1 MAAQGMAGTGGGAK
15 AKERDRIMDH
25 YDIAIIG
32 AGLAGALAAIA
43 LSRDGRSVALIA
55 PPAPSDRRTTA
66 LMDEAIGFLGKLD
79 LGNEVA
85 ALGAPLATL
94 RIIDGT
100 DRLLRAPVVT
110 FRAAEIGLE
119 AFGYNL
125 PNAPLLEVLNARFA
139 DSPSI
144 SRIDARLE
152 SLEEHPAACTLT
164 LTEGRA
170 VTASLVIGADGR
182 RSLVREARGI
192 ETRTWSYP
200 QTAVVLNFA
209 HERSHENVS
218 TEFHTQQGPFTQVPL
233 PGHRSSLVWVMT
245 PAQAAEMVTRDA
257 AALSLA
263 VEQRMQSML
272 GKVTVDSEPQAF
284 PLSGM
289 AATRF
294 GKGRIILVGEAAH
307 AFPPIGAQGLNLSLR
322 DVMALVSMLADA
334 PSIAA
339 DIGDRYDR
347 RRRADILS
355 RTVSV
360 DLLNRSLLTGFLPV
374 QMVRTGGLQALS
386 SAGAL
391 RSLVMQEGLRP
402 GSAIRSVLGG
412 LREKIGR
419 HSA

>member
-1 MAAQGMAGTGGGAK
+1 
-15 AKERDRIMDH
+15 MDH
-25 YDIAIIG
+25 TDIAVIG
-32 AGLAGALAAIA
+32 AGLAGALAALA
-43 LSRDGRSVALIA
+43 LSRDGRTVALIA
-55 PPAPSDRRTTA
+55 PTAPHDRRTTA
-66 LMDEAIGFLGKLD
+66 LMDEAIGFLRRLD
-79 LGNEVA
+79 LGEEVS

-100 DRLLRAPVVT
+100 NRLLRAPVVT
-110 FRAAEIGLE
+110 FRAAEIGLD

-125 PNAPLLEVLNARFA
+125 PNAPFLDVLNRRIESA
-139 DSPSI
+139 PSI
-144 SRIDARLE
+144 TRIDSRLE
-152 SLEEHPAACTLT
+152 RLEETATGCTLT
-164 LTEGRA
+164 MADGRSL
-170 VTASLVIGADGR
+170 TASLVIGADGR
-182 RSLVREARGI
+182 RSLVREARRI
-192 ETRTWSYP
+192 ETRNWSYP

-209 HERSHENVS
+209 HERPHENIS
-218 TEFHTQQGPFTQVPL
+218 TEFHTRQGPFTQVPL
-233 PGHRSSLVWVMT
+233 PGNRSSLVWVMT
-245 PAQAAEMVTRDA
+245 PDA
-257 AALSLA
+257 AAEVLMRERAALSSA

-272 GKVTVDSEPQAF
+272 GKVTVDTEPQAF

-294 GKGRIILVGEAAH
+294 GKGRVILVGEAAH

-322 DVMALVSMLADA
+322 DVMTLVAMLAEL
-334 PSIAA
+334 PVIPA
-339 DIGDRYDR
+339 DLGDRYDR

-374 QMVRTGGLQALS
+374 QMLRTGGLQALS

-402 GSAIRSVLGG
+402 GSAIRSMLGD

>member
-1 MAAQGMAGTGGGAK
+1 
-15 AKERDRIMDH
+15 MDH
-25 YDIAIIG
+25 TDIAVIG
-32 AGLAGALAAIA
+32 AGLAGALAALA
-43 LSRDGRSVALIA
+43 LSRDGRTVALIA
-55 PPAPSDRRTTA
+55 PTAPHDRRTTA
-66 LMDEAIGFLGKLD
+66 LMDEAIGFLRKLD
-79 LGNEVA
+79 LGEEVS

-110 FRAAEIGLE
+110 FRAAKIGLD

-125 PNAPLLEVLNARFA
+125 PNAPFLDVLNRRIESA
-139 DSPSI
+139 PSI
-144 SRIDARLE
+144 TRIDARLE
-152 SLEEHPAACTLT
+152 SLEENATGCTLT
-164 LTEGRA
+164 LADGRSL
-170 VTASLVIGADGR
+170 TASLVIGADGR
-182 RSLVREARGI
+182 RSLVREARRI
-192 ETRTWSYP
+192 ETRNWSYP

-209 HERSHENVS
+209 HERPHENIS
-218 TEFHTQQGPFTQVPL
+218 TEFHTRQGPFTQVPL
-233 PGHRSSLVWVMT
+233 PGNRSSLVWVMT
-245 PAQAAEMVTRDA
+245 PDAAAEMLTRET
-257 AALSLA
+257 AALSSA

-272 GKVTVDSEPQAF
+272 GKVTVDTEPQAF

-294 GKGRIILVGEAAH
+294 GKGRVILVGEAAH

-322 DVMALVSMLADA
+322 DVMTLVAMLAELPA
-334 PSIAA
+334 IPA
-339 DIGDRYDR
+339 DLGDRYDR

-374 QMVRTGGLQALS
+374 QMLRAGGLQALS

-402 GSAIRSVLGG
+402 GSAIRSILGD

>member
-1 MAAQGMAGTGGGAK
+1 
-15 AKERDRIMDH
+15 MDH
-25 YDIAIIG
+25 YDIAIVG
-32 AGLAGALAAIA
+32 AGLAGALAALA
-43 LSRDGRSVALIA
+43 LSRDGRSVALVA
-55 PPAPSDRRTTA
+55 PAAPHDRRTTA
-66 LMDEAIGFLGKLD
+66 LMDEAIGFLGT
-79 LGNEVA
+79 LGLGEDVT

-125 PNAPLLEVLNARFA
+125 PNAHLLDRLNDRIAEAPAIAR
-139 DSPSI
+139 I
-144 SRIDARLE
+144 EARLE
-152 SLEEHPAACTLT
+152 SLVEDATICTLR
-164 LTEGRA
+164 LADGRA
-170 VTASLVIGADGR
+170 LTASLVIGADGR

-192 ETRTWSYP
+192 ATRNWSYP

-209 HERSHENVS
+209 HERPHENIS

-233 PGHRSSLVWVMT
+233 PGKRSSLVWVMT
-245 PAQAAEMVTRDA
+245 PERAAEMVTREP
-257 AALSLA
+257 AALSRA
-263 VEQRMQSML
+263 VEERMQSML
-272 GKVTVDSEPQAF
+272 GKVTVDTEPQAF

-289 AATRF
+289 AATHF
-294 GKGRIILVGEAAH
+294 GRGRVILVGEAAH

-322 DVMALVSMLADA
+322 DVMTLVSMLAERPA
-334 PSIAA
+334 IPG

-374 QMVRTGGLQALS
+374 QMLRTGGLQALS

-402 GSAIRSVLGG
+402 GSAIRTMFGG

-419 HSA
+419 HPA

>member
-1 MAAQGMAGTGGGAK
+1 
-15 AKERDRIMDH
+15 MDH
-25 YDIAIIG
+25 TDIAVIG
-32 AGLAGALAAIA
+32 AGLAGALAALA
-43 LSRDGRSVALIA
+43 LSCNGRTVALIA
-55 PPAPSDRRTTA
+55 PTAPHDRRTTA
-66 LMDEAIGFLGKLD
+66 LMDEAIGFLRKLD
-79 LGNEVA
+79 LGEEVS

-110 FRAAEIGLE
+110 FRAAEIGLD

-125 PNAPLLEVLNARFA
+125 PNAPFLDVLNRRI
-139 DSPSI
+139 DSAPAI
-144 SRIDARLE
+144 TRIDARLE
-152 SLEEHPAACTLT
+152 SLEENATGCTLT
-164 LTEGRA
+164 LSDGRSL
-170 VTASLVIGADGR
+170 TASLVIGADGR
-182 RSLVREARGI
+182 RSHVREARRI
-192 ETRTWSYP
+192 ETRNWSYP

-209 HERSHENVS
+209 HERPHENIS
-218 TEFHTQQGPFTQVPL
+218 TEFHTRQGPFTQVPL
-233 PGHRSSLVWVMT
+233 PDNRSSLVWVMT
-245 PAQAAEMVTRDA
+245 PDAAAEMLTRET
-257 AALSLA
+257 AALSSA

-272 GKVTVDSEPQAF
+272 GKVTVDTEPQAF

-294 GKGRIILVGEAAH
+294 GKGRVILVGEAAH

-322 DVMALVSMLADA
+322 DVMTLVAMLAELPA
-334 PSIAA
+334 IPA
-339 DIGDRYDR
+339 DLGDRYDR

-374 QMVRTGGLQALS
+374 QMLRAGGLQALS

-402 GSAIRSVLGG
+402 GSAIRSMLGD

>member
-1 MAAQGMAGTGGGAK
+1 
-15 AKERDRIMDH
+15 MDH

-32 AGLAGALAAIA
+32 AGLAGALAALA

-55 PPAPSDRRTTA
+55 PAAPHDRRTTA
-66 LMDEAIGFLGKLD
+66 LMDEAIGFLKRLD
-79 LGNEVA
+79 LGEEA
-85 ALGAPLATL
+85 ASLGAPLATL

-110 FRAAEIGLE
+110 FRAAEIGLD

-125 PNAPLLEVLNARFA
+125 PNAPFLDVLNRRIEAA
-139 DSPSI
+139 PAI
-144 SRIDARLE
+144 TRIDARLQGLVE
-152 SLEEHPAACTLT
+152 NATRCTLT
-164 LTEGRA
+164 LADGQA
-170 VTASLVIGADGR
+170 LTASLVIGADGR
-182 RSLVREARGI
+182 RSLVRDACHI
-192 ETRTWSYP
+192 ETRNWSYP
-200 QTAVVLNFA
+200 QTALVLNFA
-209 HERSHENVS
+209 HERPHENIS
-218 TEFHTQQGPFTQVPL
+218 TEFHTRQGPFTQVPL
-233 PGHRSSLVWVMT
+233 PGKRSSLVWVMT
-245 PAQAAEMVTRDA
+245 PDAASQTLTWDR
-257 AALSLA
+257 AALSSA

-272 GKVTVDSEPQAF
+272 GKVDVDTEPQTF

-294 GKGRIILVGEAAH
+294 GKGRVVLVGEAAH

-322 DVMALVSMLADA
+322 DVMTLVAMLAELPA
-334 PSIAA
+334 VPA
-339 DIGDRYDR
+339 DLGDRYDR

-374 QMVRTGGLQALS
+374 QMLRAGGLQALS

-391 RSLVMQEGLRP
+391 RSVVMQEGLRP
-402 GSAIRSVLGG
+402 GSAIRSMLGG

-419 HSA
+419 HPA

>member
-1 MAAQGMAGTGGGAK
+1 
-15 AKERDRIMDH
+15 MDH
-25 YDIAIIG
+25 YDIAIVG
-32 AGLAGALAAIA
+32 AGLAGALAALA
-43 LSRDGRSVALIA
+43 LSRDGRSVALVA
-55 PPAPSDRRTTA
+55 PAAPHDRRTTA
-66 LMDEAIGFLGKLD
+66 LMDEAIGFLGT
-79 LGNEVA
+79 LGLGEDVT

-125 PNAPLLEVLNARFA
+125 PNAPLLDRLNERIAEA
-139 DSPSI
+139 PSI
-144 SRIDARLE
+144 ARIEARLE
-152 SLEEHPAACTLT
+152 SLAEDATICTLR
-164 LTEGRA
+164 LADGRA
-170 VTASLVIGADGR
+170 LTASLVIGADGR

-192 ETRTWSYP
+192 GTRNWRYP

-209 HERSHENVS
+209 HERPHENIS

-233 PGHRSSLVWVMT
+233 PGKRSSLVWVMT
-245 PAQAAEMVTRDA
+245 PEQAAEMVTREP
-257 AALSLA
+257 AALSSA
-263 VEQRMQSML
+263 VEERMQSML
-272 GKVTVDSEPQAF
+272 GKVAVDTEPQAF

-289 AATRF
+289 AATHF
-294 GKGRIILVGEAAH
+294 GRGRVILVGEAAH

-322 DVMALVSMLADA
+322 DVMTLVSMLAERPA
-334 PSIAA
+334 IPG

-374 QMVRTGGLQALS
+374 QMLRTGGLQALS

-402 GSAIRSVLGG
+402 GSAIRTMFGG

-419 HSA
+419 HPA

>member
-1 MAAQGMAGTGGGAK
+1 MEHT
-15 AKERDRIMDH
+15 
-25 YDIAIIG
+25 DIAIIG
-32 AGLAGALAAIA
+32 AGLTGALAALA
-43 LSRDGRSVALIA
+43 LSRDGRTVALVA
-55 PPAPSDRRTTA
+55 PMAPHDRRTTA
-66 LMDEAIGFLGKLD
+66 LMDEAIGFLKRLE
-79 LGNEVA
+79 LGDAVA
-85 ALGAPLATL
+85 QLGAPLATL

-110 FRAAEIGLE
+110 FRAAEIGLD

-125 PNAPLLEVLNARFA
+125 PNAPFLEGLNGRIESA
-139 DSPSI
+139 PSI
-144 SRIDARLE
+144 TRIDARLE
-152 SLEEHPAACTLT
+152 RLEETATGCTLT
-164 LTEGRA
+164 LADGRSL
-170 VTASLVIGADGR
+170 TASLVIGADGR
-182 RSLVREARGI
+182 RSHVRQAHGI
-192 ETRTWSYP
+192 ETRNWSYP

-209 HERSHENVS
+209 HEHPHENIS
-218 TEFHTQQGPFTQVPL
+218 TEFHTRQGPFTQVPL
-233 PGHRSSLVWVMT
+233 PGNRSSLVWVMT
-245 PAQAAEMVTRDA
+245 PDAAAEMLARDK
-257 AALSLA
+257 AALSIA

-272 GKVTVDSEPQAF
+272 GKVTVDTEPQAF

-294 GKGRIILVGEAAH
+294 GKGRVILVGEAAH

-322 DVMALVSMLADA
+322 DVMTLVAMLTELPAIPADL
-334 PSIAA
+334 
-339 DIGDRYDR
+339 GDRYDR

-374 QMVRTGGLQALS
+374 QMLRAGGLQALS

-402 GSAIRSVLGG
+402 GSAIRSLLGD